1 MFFSKKSR
9 PKKMR
14 YRVVVKGITVSKH
27 STLKLATTKAKSI
40 RTARVVKIGS
50 ATKKRTYR
58 ARRY

>member
-1 MFFSKKSR
+1 
-9 PKKMR
+9 MR

-27 STLKLATTKAKSI
+27 STLKLATAKAKSI

-50 ATKKRTYR
+50 TTKKRTYR